1 MTTPGTA
8 SATTFDTPITLGGP
22 SRQPRNLLHDQ
33 TYDGHASLHDG
44 AVADGLGLAGAPIEA
59 PTHFSQFEPL
69 AFALWGRRWYET
81 GAISG
86 HFRTMVLDGESV
98 TASLTTT
105 VGSEVAEISAVKDS
119 DGSQVLEGTVS
130 VGADTETALDRRLA
144 VINERD
150 PGELFIV
157 DQLEIGMT
165 GDPVTASI
173 TADESNGDL
182 YPFSLAEKLGS
193 ITERTPWFDS
203 ADSPWGRPILPFEMF
218 SVLTNKVPSRFPVR
232 RPHVGLFLDLEA
244 RLLDGPLFV
253 DQTYELTREIVG
265 LSQSRKVE
273 SYWTRTTITDPDRG
287 AVVATVLLHQGAFKA
302 LLRRLPPGQAG
313 LTAPTLTA
321 GAAIPQ
327 MVGRGQ

>member
-1 MTTPGTA
+1 MTT
-8 SATTFDTPITLGGP
+8 SATAPATFDTPITLTGP
-22 SRQPRNLLHDQ
+22 SRHPRNLLHEQ

-81 GAISG
+81 GCISG

-98 TASLTTT
+98 TASLTTA
-105 VGSEVAEISAVKDS
+105 VGADVADISAVKDG

-130 VGADTETALDRRLA
+130 VGADAETALDRRLA
-144 VINERD
+144 AMLERG

-165 GDPVTASI
+165 GDPVTAEVS
-173 TADESNGDL
+173 AEESNGDL
-182 YPFSLAEKLGS
+182 YPFSLAEKLAS

-203 ADSPWGRPILPFEMF
+203 ADNPWGRPILPFEMF

-244 RLLDGPLFV
+244 RLVDGPLFV
-253 DQTYELTREIVG
+253 GQAYELTREVVG

-273 SYWTRTTITDPDRG
+273 SYWTRTTITDPDRS

-302 LLRRLPPGQAG
+302 SYDGYPEDRLA
-313 LTAPTLTA
+313 
-321 GAAIPQ
+321 
-327 MVGRGQ
+327 